1 MSFKYYYV
9 LSLLNNAF
17 FAQLYSDHSQKTERE
32 VRNALGLNYEDFKPD
47 HPGGGKFPH
56 TYDASAIW
64 NITTSKT
71 NP

>member
-1 MSFKYYYV
+1 M
-9 LSLLNNAF
+9 
-17 FAQLYSDHSQKTERE
+17 QLYSKNSQKTEQE
-32 VRNALGLNYEDFKPD
+32 VRNALGINYSDFKPD
-47 HPGGGKFPH
+47 YSGDGKFPH

>member
-1 MSFKYYYV
+1 MSFIMSLKYYYV

-17 FAQLYSDHSQKTERE
+17 FTQLYSEQSQKTEQE

-47 HPGGGKFPH
+47 YSGSDKFPY

-64 NITTSKT
+64 N
-71 NP
+71 P

>member
-1 MSFKYYYV
+1 MSLEYYYV
-9 LSLLNNAF
+9 LSLSNNAF
-17 FAQLYSDHSQKTERE
+17 FMQLYSENSQKTEQE
-32 VRNALGLNYEDFKPD
+32 VRNALGLNYEEFKPD
-47 HPGGGKFPH
+47 YSGDGKFPY